1 MDPGVRQDGPR
12 VGEWWVTP
20 ETASRDKIELRAML
34 APEEDYIYKELGVR
48 LSLGAGKK
56 GWLWAALPTGG
67 VAAAIPGSEHM
78 PGQGWVLGRR
88 IQINTTNLPTSPYSQ
103 IPRKISLN
111 WRGTWH
117 DEWLLSHPPG
127 TLALPCSLC
136 GKKPGAWVLPLP
148 VLSLPFQTGNL
159 EVFSH

>member
-88 IQINTTNLPTSPYSQ
+88 IQINTTSLPTSPYSQ
-103 IPRKISLN
+103 IPRKIVKVILFVNENTFLYFLLFLFFLSSSSSLFSVFVYMC
-111 WRGTWH
+111 
-117 DEWLLSHPPG
+117 LF
-127 TLALPCSLC
+127 PCS
-136 GKKPGAWVLPLP
+136 
-148 VLSLPFQTGNL
+148 
-159 EVFSH
+159 